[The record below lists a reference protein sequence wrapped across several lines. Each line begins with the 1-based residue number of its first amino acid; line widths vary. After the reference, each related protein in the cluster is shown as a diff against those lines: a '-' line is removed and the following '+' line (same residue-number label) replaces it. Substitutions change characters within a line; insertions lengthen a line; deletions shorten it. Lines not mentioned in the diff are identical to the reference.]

1 MNLKRETIR
10 SLVVVVL
17 YTVILCGGASLLAGC
32 SRNDLEYAGC
42 LVRDNTSR
50 PCN

>member
-1 MNLKRETIR
+1 MNLERETIR

-17 YTVILCGGASLLAGC
+17 YAIILCGGASLLTGC
-32 SRNDLEYAGC
+32 STVVKCIAL
-42 LVRDNTSR
+42 DNTSR

>member
-32 SRNDLEYAGC
+32 STVAKC
-42 LVRDNTSR
+42 LLRDGTSR

>member
-32 SRNDLEYAGC
+32 VSVKELEC
-42 LVRDNTSR
+42 LARDNTSR